1 MPPPSIVRT
10 GPPPGDMTVVVRG
23 GERGLDDLFLDR
35 SLSDCW
41 ATHGF
46 FGLSVFADPEGAD
59 LADLVR
65 STPLVRRRIVRLAE
79 VARLRE
85 PGFEVAATFKNRRH
99 FSIVLPDASHE
110 TFAELRDCFG
120 PPVENPGY
128 DPG

>member
-1 MPPPSIVRT
+1 MPPASIVRA
-10 GPPPGDMTVVVRG
+10 GPPPGDMMVVVRG

-35 SLSDCW
+35 ALSDCW
-41 ATHGF
+41 VAHRF
-46 FGLSVFADPEGAD
+46 FGLSVFADPNGTD
-59 LADLVR
+59 LAHLAR

-85 PGFEVAATFKNRRH
+85 SGFEVVATFKNRHH
-99 FSIVLPDASHE
+99 FSIVVPDASHE